1 MIFPR
6 LRRNLAVFFIP
17 IFACLFLSGLALAQ
31 EAPAPAP
38 PAAPVGV
45 EQNVSALDL
54 YKQGGAFMHVLLIC
68 SIGTIAVSVYCF
80 IQISKKKMS
89 PQSLVDQVNAAMASR
104 DVVAAYNACQANP
117 ASYARVM
124 TGALLKVN
132 FERDLAN
139 KASMTDAAAEALDE
153 EEHRQMVW
161 VNYLNI
167 FATLA
172 PMIGLLG
179 TVWGM
184 IEAFDKLATTSGDAK
199 ELAGGIKVAMITT
212 AGGLIVGIPSM
223 FFYFFFRDKLQGV
236 MTTVQKHVS
245 FAIDILSGEIRLQG
259 ASEPPPENP
268 APLENADADAAPA
281 GA

>member
-6 LRRNLAVFFIP
+6 LRRNLALFLFP
-17 IFACLFLSGLALAQ
+17 MFASLLLSGLACAQ
-31 EAPAPAP
+31 EAPA

-80 IQISKKKMS
+80 IQISRKKMA

-104 DVVAAYNACQANP
+104 DVVAAYNACQASP
-117 ASYARVM
+117 ASYGRVM

-139 KASMTDAAAEALDE
+139 KASMTDAAAEALNE

-199 ELAGGIKVAMITT
+199 ELAGGIKVAMVTT

-259 ASEPPPENP
+259 AAEPPPENP
-268 APLENADADAAPA
+268 APLEDAEAAPA

>member
-1 MIFPR
+1 MIPPLKRTTTLIFSF
-6 LRRNLAVFFIP
+6 LTLAFIL
-17 IFACLFLSGLALAQ
+17 ISERAGGQ
-31 EAPAPAP
+31 EAASDS
-38 PAAPVGV
+38 PVEV
-45 EQNVSALDL
+45 AEDVSALDL
-54 YKQGGAFMHVLLIC
+54 YNQGGGFMHILLIC

-80 IQISKKKMS
+80 VQITVKKMA
-89 PQSLVDQVNAAMASR
+89 PRSLVDQVNSFMAVR
-104 DVVAAYNACQANP
+104 DVGGAYNSCQSNP
-117 ASYARVM
+117 SSYAKVM

-132 FERDLAN
+132 FDRDLAN
-139 KASMTDAAAEALDE
+139 KASMTDAAAEAMDE

-161 VNYLNI
+161 VNYLNV

-172 PMIGLLG
+172 PMVGLLG

-236 MTTVQKHVS
+236 MTTVQKHAS

-259 ASEPPPENP
+259 ATPVEEVPAEN
-268 APLENADADAAPA
+268 
-281 GA
+281 

>member
-6 LRRNLAVFFIP
+6 LRRRLATLLP
-17 IFACLFLSGLALAQ
+17 IVIVSLSITVAALSQ
-31 EAPAPAP
+31 EAPAPASP
-38 PAAPVGV
+38 APVGV

-54 YKQGGAFMHVLLIC
+54 YKQGGGFMHVLLIC

-80 IQISKKKMS
+80 IQISRKKMA
-89 PQSLVDQVNAAMASR
+89 PQTLVDQVNAAMASR
-104 DVVAAYNACQANP
+104 DVVGAYNACQANP
-117 ASYARVM
+117 VSYGRVM

-132 FERDLAN
+132 FDRDLAN

-172 PMIGLLG
+172 PMVGLLG

-236 MTTVQKHVS
+236 MTTVQKHAS

-259 ASEPPPENP
+259 ASEHPP
-268 APLENADADAAPA
+268 ADATPLENVDATPVEA
-281 GA
+281 

>member
-6 LRRNLAVFFIP
+6 LRRNLAVFLFP

-31 EAPAPAP
+31 EAPAPAA

-259 ASEPPPENP
+259 AAEPPPENP
-268 APLENADADAAPA
+268 APHEDAEAAPA

>member
-1 MIFPR
+1 MIA
-6 LRRNLAVFFIP
+6 LSRRTNGLLL
-17 IFACLFLSGLALAQ
+17 IFLILTASLIAGFAAAQ
-31 EAPAPAP
+31 EPAAPAPVAV
-38 PAAPVGV
+38 AVA
-45 EQNVSALDL
+45 EDVSALDL
-54 YKQGGAFMHVLLIC
+54 YKQGGAFMHILLIC

-80 IQISKKKMS
+80 VQISGKKMAPRS
-89 PQSLVDQVNAAMASR
+89 VVDQVNSLMAVR
-104 DVVAAYNACQANP
+104 DVGGAYNSCQSHP
-117 ASYARVM
+117 SSYAKVM

-132 FERDLAN
+132 FDRDLAN

-199 ELAGGIKVAMITT
+199 ELAGGIKIAMITT

-223 FFYFFFRDKLQGV
+223 FFYFFFRDKLQGA

-259 ASEPPPENP
+259 AVTGEETPTE
-268 APLENADADAAPA
+268 LE
-281 GA
+281 

>member
-1 MIFPR
+1 MLP
-6 LRRNLAVFFIP
+6 LPAVLILTLGVWGG
-17 IFACLFLSGLALAQ
+17 ISTAQ
-31 EAPAPAP
+31 DEKGAEEK
-38 PAAPVGV
+38 PAAV
-45 EQNVSALDL
+45 EVAENVSALDL
-54 YKQGGAFMHVLLIC
+54 YRQGGGFMHILLIC
-68 SIGTIAVSVYCF
+68 SIGTIAVAVYCF
-80 IQISKKKMS
+80 VQINRGKMA
-89 PQSLVDQVNAAMASR
+89 PASLVDQVNASMASR
-104 DVVAAYNACQANP
+104 DVGGAYSACQSHP
-117 ASYARVM
+117 SSYARVM

-132 FERDLAN
+132 FDRDLAN
-139 KASMTDAAAEALDE
+139 KASMSDAAAEALDE

-199 ELAGGIKVAMITT
+199 QLAGGIKIAMVTT

-236 MTTVQKHVS
+236 MTTVQKHAS

-259 ASEPPPENP
+259 AIDHVEASGESE
-268 APLENADADAAPA
+268 A
-281 GA
+281 

>member
-1 MIFPR
+1 M
-6 LRRNLAVFFIP
+6 
-17 IFACLFLSGLALAQ
+17 FASLLLSGLACAQ
-31 EAPAPAP
+31 EDSV

-80 IQISKKKMS
+80 IQISKKKMA
-89 PQSLVDQVNAAMASR
+89 PPSLVDQVNAAMASR

-167 FATLA
+167 FATLS

-199 ELAGGIKVAMITT
+199 ELAGGIKVAMVTT

-268 APLENADADAAPA
+268 APREDVEAAPA

>member
-1 MIFPR
+1 MIR
-6 LRRNLAVFFIP
+6 LFTLLTLF
-17 IFACLFLSGLALAQ
+17 FLSGFALA
-31 EAPAPAP
+31 EDAP
-38 PAAPVGV
+38 PAAPAADPVAV
-45 EQNVSALDL
+45 AQDVSALDL
-54 YKQGGAFMHVLLIC
+54 YKQGGAFMHILLIC

-80 IQISKKKMS
+80 IQITRKKMA
-89 PQSLVDQVNAAMASR
+89 PQALVDQVNSAMAAR
-104 DVVAAYNACQANP
+104 DVGGAYSACQSNP
-117 ASYARVM
+117 SSYAKVM

-132 FERDLAN
+132 FDRDLAN
-139 KASMTDAAAEALDE
+139 KASMTDAAGEALDE

-199 ELAGGIKVAMITT
+199 ELAGGIKIAMVTT

-236 MTTVQKHVS
+236 MTTVQKHAS

-259 ASEPPPENP
+259 AAELAETETPATEN
-268 APLENADADAAPA
+268 
-281 GA
+281 

>member
-1 MIFPR
+1 MNRYLP
-6 LRRNLAVFFIP
+6 L
-17 IFACLFLSGLALAQ
+17 FALFLLSGLALA
-31 EAPAPAP
+31 ED
-38 PAAPVGV
+38 APVAV
-45 EQNVSALDL
+45 PVAVSQDVSALDL
-54 YKQGGAFMHVLLIC
+54 YQQGGAFMHILLIC

-80 IQISKKKMS
+80 IQITRKKMA
-89 PQSLVDQVNAAMASR
+89 PPALVDQVNASMANR
-104 DVVAAYNACQANP
+104 DVGGAYSACQSNP
-117 ASYARVM
+117 SSYAKVM
-124 TGALLKVN
+124 TSALLKVN
-132 FERDLAN
+132 FDRDLAN

-153 EEHRQMVW
+153 EEQRQMVW

-199 ELAGGIKVAMITT
+199 ELAGGIKIAMVTT

-236 MTTVQKHVS
+236 MTTVQKHAS

-259 ASEPPPENP
+259 ATDRTETEFTSTEAE
-268 APLENADADAAPA
+268 
-281 GA
+281 

>member
-1 MIFPR
+1 MLLSAAI
-6 LRRNLAVFFIP
+6 LG
-17 IFACLFLSGLALAQ
+17 LFLMATPVSAQ
-31 EAPAPAP
+31 DEGTGDGAP
-38 PAAPVGV
+38 PP
-45 EQNVSALDL
+45 ENVSALDL
-54 YKQGGAFMHVLLIC
+54 YKQGGSFMHVLLVC
-68 SIGTIAVSVYCF
+68 SIGTIAVAVYCF
-80 IQISKKKMS
+80 VQISGKKMA
-89 PQSLVDQVNAAMASR
+89 PKDLVDRVNAAMAAK
-104 DVVAAYNACQANP
+104 DVNAAYSACDSHP
-117 ASYARVM
+117 SSYGKVM
-124 TGALLKVN
+124 SGALLKVN

-139 KASMTDAAAEALDE
+139 KASMMDAAAEALDE

-199 ELAGGIKVAMITT
+199 QLAGGIKIAMVTT
-212 AGGLIVGIPSM
+212 AGGLIVGIPAM

-236 MTTVQKHVS
+236 MTTVQKHAS

-259 ASEPPPENP
+259 ATEPASQEQTE
-268 APLENADADAAPA
+268 AS
-281 GA
+281 

>member
-1 MIFPR
+1 MTFPR
-6 LRRNLAVFFIP
+6 LRRNLAVFLFP
-17 IFACLFLSGLALAQ
+17 IFACLFLTGLSLAQ
-31 EAPAPAP
+31 EAPAPAA

-54 YKQGGAFMHVLLIC
+54 YNQGGGFMHVLLIC